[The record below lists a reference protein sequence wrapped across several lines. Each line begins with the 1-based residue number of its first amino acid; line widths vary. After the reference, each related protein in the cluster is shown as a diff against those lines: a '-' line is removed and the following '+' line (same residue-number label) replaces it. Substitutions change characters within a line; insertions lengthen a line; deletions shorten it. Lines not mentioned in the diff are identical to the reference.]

1 MRHHLS
7 GIAGK
12 IQEQV
17 EFLGRQVN
25 EFSKHSYRMS
35 RSIYYEIAGLDGV
48 GGSFRSSP
56 KMGPDWIRTS
66 DIAVIDEDAFLF
78 HRGRADGAIMRGGFK
93 MLPETIEHAL
103 LLHPAISAAGVVG
116 LPDKRL
122 GQVPAAAIQ
131 LKQGAEPPTE
141 AALESHLR
149 GHVYATHIP
158 VAWRFVPELPRT
170 VSLKID
176 RLALRQLF
184 ET

>member
-1 MRHHLS
+1 MVARVRTVAFH
-7 GIAGK
+7 
-12 IQEQV
+12 
-17 EFLGRQVN
+17 
-25 EFSKHSYRMS
+25 
-35 RSIYYEIAGLDGV
+35 GV
-48 GGSFRSSP
+48 
-56 KMGPDWIRTS
+56 D
-66 DIAVIDEDAFLF
+66 VIDVETQVTITPGLPAF
-78 HRGRADGAIMRGGFK
+78 A
-93 MLPETIEHAL
+93 
-103 LLHPAISAAGVVG
+103 VVG